1 MFNLQH
7 VPPLLR
13 PAVCLMLG
21 IIAGSFVACNETQV
35 LVVLLVVLVGAFL
48 LRKSDIGQSLCI
60 STACILLGALLCI
73 HQKAKL
79 SVEWPA
85 EERNYAVVISSEPV
99 ERGKTLAMDA
109 LLAADGKK
117 IQLRVMRDERSEQ
130 LTVGDGILIR
140 SAIKPLS
147 SQGSYRTWQETHSYV
162 GEAFVT
168 RNHWQREVIPL
179 EGIGHVQ
186 RLRLYFMGIRH
197 DLLQQIT
204 STVRAQEDYSILS
217 AMVLGDKSGV
227 SKEQKEQFSVAGTS
241 HLLALSG
248 LHLGIIYMLLSSL
261 FRSRRWQ
268 TVNQV
273 LIVVAVWAFVLLV
286 GMPSSVIRAAV
297 MITTLALVRVL
308 NRGAVPLNSLALA
321 ALIMLMVNPYS
332 LFDIGFQLSFCA
344 VLAILLF
351 TPLIDSLFTTRLS
364 PLTTH
369 LSRLT
374 KSLLS
379 LTTVSIAAQIG
390 TAPLIAYYFGRFS
403 VWFLLAN
410 YVAIPLATLILYSMV
425 VVLLLGFWPALQ
437 SIIIVIPVTLASWLN
452 AWTAWIASLPF
463 ASIDGLHPSILQ
475 VVMIYVIILC
485 LWLLLHYYVKHRPD
499 IRK

>member
-1 MFNLQH
+1 
-7 VPPLLR
+7 
-13 PAVCLMLG
+13 
-21 IIAGSFVACNETQV
+21 
-35 LVVLLVVLVGAFL
+35 
-48 LRKSDIGQSLCI
+48 
-60 STACILLGALLCI
+60 
-73 HQKAKL
+73 
-79 SVEWPA
+79 
-85 EERNYAVVISSEPV
+85 
-99 ERGKTLAMDA
+99 MDA
-109 LLAADGKK
+109 LLDNDGRK
-117 IQLRVMRDERSEQ
+117 IQLRLMRDERSEQ
-130 LTVGDGILIR
+130 LTVGDGLLFLSTIQ
-140 SAIKPLS
+140 PLS

-162 GEAFVT
+162 GEAFVW
-168 RNHWQREVIPL
+168 RNRWQREALSL
-179 EGIGHVQ
+179 EGLGHVQ
-186 RLRLYFMGIRH
+186 RLRLFFMGIRH
-197 DLLQQIT
+197 VLLQQIT
-204 STVRAQEDYSILS
+204 STVSTQEDYSILS
-217 AMVLGDKSGV
+217 AMVLGDKSAV

-268 TVNQV
+268 LVNQL

-308 NRGAVPLNSLALA
+308 NRGAMPLNSLALA
-321 ALIMLMVNPYS
+321 AIIMLMVNPYS

-344 VLAILLF
+344 VLSILLF
-351 TPLIDSLFTTRLS
+351 TPLIQS
-364 PLTTH
+364 PLTH
-369 LSRLT
+369 LQKPLT
-374 KSLLS
+374 KSLIS

-437 SIIIVIPVTLASWLN
+437 SIIIVIPATLASWLN
-452 AWTAWIASLPF
+452 SWTAWIASLPL
-463 ASIDGLHPSILQ
+463 ACIDGLRPSILQ

-485 LWLLLHYYVKHRPD
+485 SWFLLHYYVRHRPD
-499 IRK
+499 TKK

>member
-1 MFNLQH
+1 MFT
-7 VPPLLR
+7 PPLLR

-21 IIAGSFVACNETQV
+21 IIAGRFVAYYETQV
-35 LVVLLVVLVGAFL
+35 LIVLLVVLVGAFL
-48 LRKSDIGQSLCI
+48 LRKSDVGQSLCI
-60 STACILLGALLCI
+60 STACILLGGLLCL
-73 HQKAKL
+73 HQKEQLNVA
-79 SVEWPA
+79 WPSTA
-85 EERNYAVVISSEPV
+85 CDYSLVIASEPV
-99 ERGKTLAMDA
+99 ERGKTLSMDA
-109 LLAADGKK
+109 LLADDGRK
-117 IQLRVMRDERSEQ
+117 IQLRIMRDERSEQ

-186 RLRLYFMGIRH
+186 CLRLFFMDIRH
-197 DLLQQIT
+197 VLLQQIT

-227 SKEQKEQFSVAGTS
+227 SKEQKELFSVAGTS

-261 FRSRRWQ
+261 FRNRRWQ
-268 TVNQV
+268 TVNQL

-308 NRGAVPLNSLALA
+308 NRGAAPLNSLALA
-321 ALIMLMVNPYS
+321 ALIMLVVNPYS

-351 TPLIDSLFTTRLS
+351 TPLIPS
-364 PLTTH
+364 PPATH
-369 LSRLT
+369 HLPLT

-379 LTTVSIAAQIG
+379 LTTVSVAAQIG

-403 VWFLLAN
+403 LWFLLAN

-437 SIIIVIPVTLASWLN
+437 SMIIVIPATLASWLN

-463 ASIDGLHPSILQ
+463 SSIDDLRPTILQ
-475 VVMIYVIILC
+475 TVMIYVIILC

-499 IRK
+499 AMGIAKNLAL